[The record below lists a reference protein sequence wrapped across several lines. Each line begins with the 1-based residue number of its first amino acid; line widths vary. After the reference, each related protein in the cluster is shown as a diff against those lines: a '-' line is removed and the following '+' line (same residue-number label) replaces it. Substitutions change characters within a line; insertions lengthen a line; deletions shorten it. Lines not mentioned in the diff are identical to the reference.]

1 MSNRKPV
8 RFRPM
13 TKLQYACLFKGCQE
27 TAAYLAQ
34 DPEEY
39 RKSILFSELGLTS
52 FKEVDRVHGFEQLMR
67 RIFTDRGEYS
77 RALEY
82 VGGDTNRLRHLATEA
97 AKEIVRQ
104 SHPVQNQTTD
114 YLNNVACRYVAG
126 VMVQMRMSFQTVD
139 SLAMKL
145 QRDDGWDDFTDLQLK
160 KVVSAL
166 QAYIRR
172 HC

>member
-1 MSNRKPV
+1 MSSKKPV

-13 TKLQYACLFKGCQE
+13 TKLQYACLFKGCQA

-39 RKSILFSELGLTS
+39 RKSILLSELGLTS
-52 FKEVDRVHGFEQLMR
+52 FKDVDRVHGFEQLMR

-82 VGGDTNRLRHLATEA
+82 VGGDTNRLRYLVMEA
-97 AKEIVRQ
+97 AKKIALQQFPGWTEGLDQ
-104 SHPVQNQTTD
+104 GSF
-114 YLNNVACRYVAG
+114 RYVAG

-145 QRDDGWDDFTDLQLK
+145 QRDDGWDDFTDIQLK

-166 QAYIRR
+166 QAHIRR
-172 HC
+172 HS